1 MNLPS
6 IRQLQYFLAVVEQRH
21 FGRAAKACFV
31 TQSTLSVGIQELESI
46 LGIQLLERN
55 KRNVMPTPLGLTLAD
70 TARQILEMTTD
81 LVEQAQGEKG
91 PLVGTLR
98 LGVIPTIGPF
108 LLPRVLPGIRQHYP
122 ELKLQ
127 LIEDQTAR
135 LIERLNT
142 GQIDCAILALP
153 YNLSGFELEVFW
165 QEIFYVAFP
174 PSHPLRKGGPI
185 TSTELPMDEVMLL
198 EEGHCM
204 RDHSL
209 SACHAHN
216 RQHKATVQGTSLYT
230 MIEMVAGEQ
239 GITFIPEMAI
249 ESALVERSQIILRP
263 LADPGPHRKIALVW
277 RPTYLRKPNLHL
289 LIDIMKKSLEAPA

>member
-6 IRQLQYFLAVVEQRH
+6 IRQLQYFLAVVEHRH
-21 FGRAAKACFV
+21 FGQAAKSCFV
-31 TQSTLSVGIQELESI
+31 TQSTLSVGIQELESV
-46 LGIQLLERN
+46 LGVQLLERN
-55 KRNVMPTPLGLTLAD
+55 KRNVMPTPLGYTLAD
-70 TARQILEMTTD
+70 LARQILEMTTD
-81 LVEQAQGEKG
+81 FVEQAQGEKG

-108 LLPRVLPGIRQHYP
+108 LLPRVLPDIRQQYP

-135 LIERLNT
+135 LIERLNS

-165 QEIFYVAFP
+165 QEIFHVAFP
-174 PSHPLRKGGPI
+174 PDHPLKKGGPI
-185 TSTELPMDEVMLL
+185 PSTELPMDELMLL

-204 RDHSL
+204 RDHTL
-209 SACHAHN
+209 SACHTHS
-216 RQHKATVQGTSLYT
+216 RQHKATVQGTSIYT
-230 MIEMVAGEQ
+230 MIEMVAGGQ

-249 ESALVERSQIILRP
+249 ESALVERSQISLRP
-263 LADPGPHRKIALVW
+263 LADQGPHREIALVW
-277 RPTYLRKPNLHL
+277 RPTYPRKSNLQL
-289 LIDIMKKSLEAPA
+289 LMQIMKETLNKNN